1 MDDMPICA
9 CADFGH
15 VHHHG
20 CPVWHEI
27 TRLRAELAANKRV
40 VDAARAVISN
50 PAYQGI
56 CDEDVELEQA
66 VAALAAKGE

>member
-1 MDDMPICA
+1 MDGQCERCGRYLYDGTMY
-9 CADFGH
+9 
-15 VHHHG
+15 V
-20 CPVWHEI
+20 EI
-27 TRLRAELAANKRV
+27 ERLRAELAAYKRV